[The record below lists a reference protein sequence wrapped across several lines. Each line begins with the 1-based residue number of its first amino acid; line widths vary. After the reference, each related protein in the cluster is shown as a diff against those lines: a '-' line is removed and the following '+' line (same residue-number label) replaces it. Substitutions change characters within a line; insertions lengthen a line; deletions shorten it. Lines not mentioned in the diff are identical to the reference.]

1 MRDLVVVLMLALVAT
16 CVAVPHRS
24 SEMFMESSSVSL
36 PQLHSVVGE
45 STGGGLSTASV
56 NPLTNWLVG
65 QLWSAIYA
73 LEGIS

>member
-1 MRDLVVVLMLALVAT
+1 MRDLAVVLMLALVAT
-16 CVAVPHRS
+16 CIAVPHRS
-24 SEMFMESSSVSL
+24 SEMFMEGSSVSL
-36 PQLHSVVGE
+36 PQLDSVMGE

-65 QLWSAIYA
+65 QLWSTIYA